1 MSSSIRRTKYLN
13 EQGPYYSLP
22 DTTISLFLLFPFLS
36 LQIAHFKHS
45 PVQTVGSANS
55 HSMCFLSEYSVR
67 MVIVECKRLKVNRY
81 FPRHFPFM
89 SLCLWPNIS
98 PEHFG
103 EETICLSTGDT
114 ESENLSHVPFMPVS
128 LGVTNSPWLSP
139 QRTNHI
145 SSIFPPA
152 LIIRRLDGGIL
163 LGSGWKS
170 EQAYLTL
177 DT

>member
-128 LGVTNSPWLSP
+128 LGVTNSLALPTGS
-139 QRTNHI
+139 RTIFPPYFLHI
-145 SSIFPPA
+145 SSS
-152 LIIRRLDGGIL
+152 LDNKR
-163 LGSGWKS
+163 SGWRELS
-170 EQAYLTL
+170 GLWLEE
-177 DT
+177 